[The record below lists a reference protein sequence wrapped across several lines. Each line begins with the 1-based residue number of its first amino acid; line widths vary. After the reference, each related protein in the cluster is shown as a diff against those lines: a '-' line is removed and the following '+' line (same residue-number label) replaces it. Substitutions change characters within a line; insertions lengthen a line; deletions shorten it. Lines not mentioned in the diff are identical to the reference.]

1 MAERVYIIHD
11 SSIVQL
17 GIAAILQ
24 RHFNCPVRTFGAFQ
38 DFLSSGETIPGTSL
52 VIAGHELSLRPVFK
66 HFVSEHPGLTVVVL
80 YNQATHA
87 DPETMEHFISMD
99 HSPTEIC
106 DRIDRACINPGEE
119 KQASELTGR
128 EIEVLKLLAMGNSNK
143 EIAAKLFISTHTVI
157 SHRKNISEKLSIRS
171 ASGLTVY
178 AVLNNYID
186 TSNLDIGDLI

>member
-1 MAERVYIIHD
+1 MTEGVYIIHD
-11 SSIVQL
+11 STIVQL
-17 GIAAILQ
+17 GLAAMLQ
-24 RHFNCPVRTFGAFQ
+24 RHFNCRVRTFAVFH
-38 DFLSSGETIPGTSL
+38 DFLSSAGTTSGASV
-52 VIAGHELSLRPVFK
+52 VITGQELSMRPDFK
-66 HFVSEHPGLTVVVL
+66 EFLSEHPGMTAFVL
-80 YNQATHA
+80 LNQA
-87 DPETMEHFISMD
+87 PREEQESPEHFISLD

-106 DRIDRACINPGEE
+106 NRIDRALRNPGEE
-119 KQASELTGR
+119 KQASELTSR
-128 EIEVLKLLAMGNSNK
+128 EIEVLRLLAMGNSNK

>member
-1 MAERVYIIHD
+1 MADSVYIIHG
-11 SSIVQL
+11 SEIVQL
-17 GIAAILQ
+17 GLSSILQ
-24 RHFNCPVRTFGAFQ
+24 RHFNFYVSSFGSFQ
-38 DFLSSGETIPGTSL
+38 DFLSSGEKFNGAALFITGQELSMQPDFKNFLAEQPGITSL
-52 VIAGHELSLRPVFK
+52 VLLNQ
-66 HFVSEHPGLTVVVL
+66 HPTEEQEPGF
-80 YNQATHA
+80 
-87 DPETMEHFISMD
+87 HFICLDYSQ
-99 HSPTEIC
+99 TEIRN
-106 DRIDRACINPGEE
+106 RIESVIGIVNDE
-119 KQASELTGR
+119 KKPSELTDR